1 MIGGSVR
8 FMLQKKRTTVAV
20 NRNHINEGKITL
32 PSSLVKH
39 LAMMTTGSARGVLFP
54 NTKGTDFNKY
64 L

>member
-1 MIGGSVR
+1 
-8 FMLQKKRTTVAV
+8 MLQKKRTTVAV